1 MAKEKK
7 LKDTY
12 PLPNVKRKPGR
23 PLKYTPEQLWQKFTE
38 YVNDT
43 EGRTWYRN
51 EAIKSGERAGDIIQV
66 PTLAPLTQLGF
77 CLYAEIDNCQLDEY
91 AKKEEFS
98 VIVTRIR
105 DAIKRNKFDGA
116 SVGAFNPAI
125 IARDLGLME
134 RVQMQGEGSAQLNIN
149 VNGKGINLKK
159 E

>member
-7 LKDTY
+7 LKNTY

-51 EAIKSGERAGDIIQV
+51 EAVKSGERAGDIIQV
-66 PTLAPLTQLGF
+66 PTLAPLTLVGF
-77 CLYAEIDNCQLDEY
+77 CLFAETSMDKFVEY
-91 AKKEEFS
+91 EKKEDFRN
-98 VIVTRIR
+98 ICTCIR
-105 DAIKRNKFDGA
+105 EAIRRNKFEGA
-116 SVGAFNPAI
+116 SVGAFNHAI
-125 IARDLGLME
+125 IARDLGLSE
-134 RVQMQGEGSAQLNIN
+134 KVQMQGEGNAQLNIS